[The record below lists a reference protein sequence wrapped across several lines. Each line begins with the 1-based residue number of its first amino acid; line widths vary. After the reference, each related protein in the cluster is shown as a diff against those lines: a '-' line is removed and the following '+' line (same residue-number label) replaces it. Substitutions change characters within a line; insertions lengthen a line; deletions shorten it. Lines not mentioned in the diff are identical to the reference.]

1 MFKICKFYAKRGYNT
16 TTLETDIFELKHVDW
31 RYQWPEEWF
40 VVFRASRRNCARLLL
55 GPGDRLRLL
64 SKPRI
69 WVENTPPHKKK
80 KTRQKN
86 QNKTSM
92 AKAMRPFRDSRP
104 LLGSPGPGPMSRL
117 NRLSYVLVILIW
129 PDELLLILMP
139 GGVGGINDQMW
150 LVILLTGQVHGWWY
164 LWPGDWLVVLMTGSA
179 ACVLVVNI
187 NDKRSDPYC
196 GWWY

>member
-1 MFKICKFYAKRGYNT
+1 MTGGVVCGIHGLQEKLCKAAFGPRGQA
-16 TTLETDIFELKHVDW
+16 ETSLKTED
-31 RYQWPEEWF
+31 
-40 VVFRASRRNCARLLL
+40 
-55 GPGDRLRLL
+55 L
-64 SKPRI
+64 SWKYPL
-69 WVENTPPHKKK
+69 PPTKKK
-80 KTRQKN
+80 DKTKN

-92 AKAMRPFRDSRP
+92 AKAMGPFRDSRP
-104 LLGSPGPGPMSRL
+104 LLGSPGPGPMYRL

-129 PDELLLILMP
+129 PDELLILMP